1 MQRHPEAD
9 GATLRIGW
17 KVGGRACNV
26 ARLGP
31 FTFETMEKG
40 ALMADQS
47 KLTIRVDSATN
58 TTTLNLTSA
67 GRYKGLTTNTV
78 KVQLLRQPVFTSAT
92 ELTYWHAVL
101 NAALAE
107 IIALGG

>member
-1 MQRHPEAD
+1 
-9 GATLRIGW
+9 
-17 KVGGRACNV
+17 
-26 ARLGP
+26 
-31 FTFETMEKG
+31 
-40 ALMADQS
+40 MADQS
-47 KLTIRVDSATN
+47 KLTIRVGTSTN
-58 TTTLNLTSA
+58 TTTLQLTSA

-78 KVQLLRQPVFTSAT
+78 KVQLLRQPTFTSAS

>member
-1 MQRHPEAD
+1 MA
-9 GATLRIGW
+9 
-17 KVGGRACNV
+17 
-26 ARLGP
+26 
-31 FTFETMEKG
+31 KG

-47 KLTIRVDSATN
+47 KLTIRINSATN

-67 GRYKGLTTNTV
+67 GRYKGLVTNTV
-78 KVQLLRQPVFTSAT
+78 KVNLLRQPVYTTET
-92 ELTYWHAVL
+92 ELKYWHAVL

>member
-1 MQRHPEAD
+1 
-9 GATLRIGW
+9 
-17 KVGGRACNV
+17 
-26 ARLGP
+26 
-31 FTFETMEKG
+31 
-40 ALMADQS
+40 MADQS
-47 KLTIRVDSATN
+47 KMTIRVDSATN

-78 KVQLLRQPVFTSAT
+78 KVQLLRQPLFTSSS
-92 ELTYWHAVL
+92 ELTYWRNVL

>member
-1 MQRHPEAD
+1 
-9 GATLRIGW
+9 
-17 KVGGRACNV
+17 
-26 ARLGP
+26 
-31 FTFETMEKG
+31 
-40 ALMADQS
+40 MADQS

-78 KVQLLRQPVFTSAT
+78 KVQLLRQPLFTSSS
-92 ELTYWHAVL
+92 ELAYWHAVL